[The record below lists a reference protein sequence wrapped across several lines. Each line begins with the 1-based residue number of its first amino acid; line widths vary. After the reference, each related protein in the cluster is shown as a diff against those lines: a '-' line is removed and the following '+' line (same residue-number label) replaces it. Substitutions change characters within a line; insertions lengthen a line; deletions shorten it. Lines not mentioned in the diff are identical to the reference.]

1 MNKAERLNQELIFLN
16 YKNFFQ
22 VKNLMEEFHI
32 SKRTAL
38 RDIAELEQMGL
49 SIYAENGRNGGYHI
63 ISNNLMIPITFSLEE
78 VNAIFFAIKSLN
90 LLSATPFEKSYSH
103 IYDKLMATLPQ
114 LQQDQVQK
122 MQEVIQYYNAPTIA
136 QTNFLEAVLQ
146 ATLKE
151 QVVEV
156 TSQQFPESQL
166 LLQPYDL
173 LYRNGIWFF
182 DAYSFTTQRWWT
194 YRIDKVSDIS
204 ISKTTSPLTRAQLRK
219 EKQQDTAKN
228 HPTQFKC
235 ALTGKGRELF
245 QKNNYPNMSLKTE
258 SNQLFMVGGYSQ
270 NEFSYM
276 IEYLISLGNNVKI
289 IYPQE
294 LKDGYLKEVQRMISQ
309 YRD

>member
-22 VKNLMEEFHI
+22 VKDLIEEFAI

-38 RDIAELEQMGL
+38 RDISELEQMGL

-63 ISNNLMIPITFSLEE
+63 ISYNLMIPITFSLEE

-114 LQQDQVQK
+114 LQQKQVQK
-122 MQEVIQYYNAPTIA
+122 MQQVIQYYNAPTIA
-136 QTNFLEAVLQ
+136 QTKFLETILQ
-146 ATLKE
+146 TALDEK
-151 QVVEV
+151 VIEV
-156 TSQQFPESQL
+156 TSQQFPGSRL

-182 DAYSFTTQRWWT
+182 NAYDFTDQRWWT
-194 YRIDKVSDIS
+194 YRIDKITNISTSDDT
-204 ISKTTSPLTRAQLRK
+204 KPLTRTQLEVK
-219 EKQQDTAKN
+219 NQQDVIQN
-228 HPTQFKC
+228 HPIRFKC
-235 ALTGKGRELF
+235 ALTKKGCELF
-245 QKNNYPNMSLKTE
+245 QKNNYPNMELQTE
-258 SNQLFMVGGYSQ
+258 SDRSFMVGSYSQ

-276 IEYLISLGNNVKI
+276 IEYLISLGNNVTI
-289 IYPQE
+289 IYPE
-294 LKDGYLKEVQRMISQ
+294 ALKNGYLKEVQQMISQ
-309 YRD
+309 YSN

>member
-22 VKNLMEEFHI
+22 IKDLMEEFHI

-63 ISNNLMIPITFSLEE
+63 ITHNLMVPITFSLEE
-78 VNAIFFAIKSLN
+78 INAIFFAIKSLN
-90 LLSATPFEKSYSH
+90 LLSATPFDRSYSH
-103 IYDKLMATLPQ
+103 IYNKLMATLPQ

-122 MQEVIQYYNAPTIA
+122 MQQVIQYYNAPTIA
-136 QTNFLEAVLQ
+136 QTNFLEEILQ
-146 ATLKE
+146 ATLEE
-151 QVVEV
+151 QVIELK
-156 TSQQFPESQL
+156 TQQFPDEILS
-166 LLQPYDL
+166 LQSYDL

-182 DAYSFTTQRWWT
+182 DAYNFENCRWWT
-194 YRIDKVSDIS
+194 YRIDKINDVS
-204 ISKTTSPLTRAQLRK
+204 ISMVVVPLTRAQLRK
-219 EKQQDTAKN
+219 KKQQDTAKN

-235 ALTGKGRELF
+235 ALTEKGRELF

-258 SNQLFMVGGYSQ
+258 GNQLFMVGGYNK

-289 IYPQE
+289 IHPQE
-294 LKDGYLKEVQRMISQ
+294 LKDGYLKAVQQMIAQ
-309 YRD
+309 Y

>member
-22 VKNLMEEFHI
+22 VKDLMEEFHI

-63 ISNNLMIPITFSLEE
+63 ISHNLMIPITFSLEE

-114 LQQDQVQK
+114 LQQDQVQR
-122 MQEVIQYYNAPTIA
+122 MQQVIKYYNAPTIA

-151 QVVEV
+151 QVIKLK
-156 TSQQFPESQL
+156 TQQFLDETLS
-166 LLQPYDL
+166 LQPYDL

-182 DAYSFTTQRWWT
+182 DAYNFENHRWWT
-194 YRIDKVSDIS
+194 YRIDKITDIS
-204 ISKTTSPLTRAQLRK
+204 TIDQILPLTRAQLRK
-219 EKQQDTAKN
+219 KKQKDTAEN

-235 ALTGKGRELF
+235 ALTEKGRELF

-309 YRD
+309 YHD